1 MTDLVVPGDITNPVD
16 SVDLLE
22 QLAERNLE
30 KIDDRLR
37 ERTAERLRVLKDAKI
52 AKHYQHKAKEYY
64 YELWDRCFKSS
75 VSHDY
80 SNLSVHGYTLRVCC
94 TCGHPAYYE
103 GSTSGGIAVRNTYEE
118 DLVRNL
124 AKTLRKLDEEA
135 GVIEVPK
142 LEDFLDQELK
152 VPKPNNG
159 NGNGGGII
167 HSLKSRRK

>member
-1 MTDLVVPGDITNPVD
+1 MTDLAVPGDITNPVD
-16 SVDLLE
+16 SIDLLE

-30 KIDDRLR
+30 RIDDKLR
-37 ERTAERLRVLKDAKI
+37 ERTAERLRVLRDAEI
-52 AKHYQHKAKEYY
+52 AKHYQHKATEYY

-80 SNLSVHGYTLRVCC
+80 GNLSVRGYTLRVCC
-94 TCGHPAYYE
+94 TCGHPACPE
-103 GSTSGGIAVRNTYEE
+103 GAVPSAISIRDTYEQ
-118 DLVRNL
+118 DLVSNL

-142 LEDFLDQELK
+142 LEDFLDQELG
-152 VPKPNNG
+152 VLKPNNG
-159 NGNGGGII
+159 NGSGSGII